1 MTLGA
6 RPHIWGVLNVTPDSF
21 SDGGL
26 YSDVTAALHHA
37 RTLVGEGA
45 DVIDVGGESTRP
57 GASRVEASVEQARV
71 IPVVS
76 ALVAEGIRVSV
87 DTMRADTAD
96 KALEAGAHI
105 INDVSGGLADPDMF
119 AVVAQ
124 AECDFVVMHWRG
136 HSESMEAHAHYG
148 DVVAEVRSELG
159 ARVAAAVGA
168 GIDPARIIV
177 DPGLGFGKKAN
188 HNWEILKHCDDLVA
202 VGTRMVVGA
211 SRKRFVGA
219 LLPDGHAVTE
229 RDEPSAVLGAL
240 LASQG
245 VWALRVHNVAAQAR
259 ALDVWQAVTQGGTHV

>member
-1 MTLGA
+1 
-6 RPHIWGVLNVTPDSF
+6 
-21 SDGGL
+21 
-26 YSDVTAALHHA
+26 
-37 RTLVGEGA
+37 
-45 DVIDVGGESTRP
+45 
-57 GASRVEASVEQARV
+57 
-71 IPVVS
+71 
-76 ALVAEGIRVSV
+76 
-87 DTMRADTAD
+87 MRADTAD

-188 HNWEILKHCDDLVA
+188 HNWELLKHCDDLVA

-219 LLPDGHAVTE
+219 LLPDGHAMTE